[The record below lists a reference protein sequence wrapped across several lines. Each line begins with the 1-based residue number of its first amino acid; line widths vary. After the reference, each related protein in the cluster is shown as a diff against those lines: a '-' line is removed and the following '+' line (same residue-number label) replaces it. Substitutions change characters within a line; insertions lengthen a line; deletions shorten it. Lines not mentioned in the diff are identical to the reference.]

1 VRMLYDIGSLREFQR
16 FIQLLAARVSSLL
29 NLSDLAKEL
38 GVSLKT
44 LNRWLSILEAGFIVV
59 LLAPYHKNL
68 GKRIVKHPKLYF
80 LDCGLASY
88 LTGTRTKEQ
97 LLNSP
102 FSAQLF
108 ENYCIQEISK
118 YFSHTC
124 KRKPNMFFFRANY
137 GVELD
142 LLIEHDFN
150 TLTLI
155 EFKFTKTPNKNMAK
169 GILLL
174 KKELKNVKIK
184 DSFIVC
190 LVDKEEVIAEGVK
203 ATNIFDLLRS
213 YFTGVK

>member
-1 VRMLYDIGSLREFQR
+1 
-16 FIQLLAARVSSLL
+16 
-29 NLSDLAKEL
+29 
-38 GVSLKT
+38 
-44 LNRWLSILEAGFIVV
+44 
-59 LLAPYHKNL
+59 
-68 GKRIVKHPKLYF
+68 
-80 LDCGLASY
+80 
-88 LTGTRTKEQ
+88 
-97 LLNSP
+97 
-102 FSAQLF
+102 
-108 ENYCIQEISK
+108 
-118 YFSHTC
+118 
-124 KRKPNMFFFRANY
+124 MFFFRANY

-174 KKELKNVKIK
+174 KNELKNVKIK